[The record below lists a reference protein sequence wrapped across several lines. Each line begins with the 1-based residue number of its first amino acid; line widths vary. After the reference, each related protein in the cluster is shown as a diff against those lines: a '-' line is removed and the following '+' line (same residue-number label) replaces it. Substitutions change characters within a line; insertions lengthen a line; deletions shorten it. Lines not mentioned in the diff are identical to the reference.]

1 MCMQVEREE
10 ALLETSSSN
19 SHHIPVKPSAAGVI
33 SETLHTDV
41 VCSAVGVTTGGTDD
55 AITADVAG
63 STGMKQAPVRERE
76 LQ

>member
-1 MCMQVEREE
+1 MCVEPDE
-10 ALLETSSSN
+10 AQLGTSSSN
-19 SHHIPVKPSAAGVI
+19 AHHIPVEPSAAGVI

-41 VCSAVGVTTGGTDD
+41 LCDAVDVTTGGTND

-63 STGMKQAPVRERE
+63 SAGMKQAPVRERE

>member
-1 MCMQVEREE
+1 MCVEPDE
-10 ALLETSSSN
+10 AQRGTSSSN
-19 SHHIPVKPSAAGVI
+19 AHHTPLEPSAAGVI

-41 VCSAVGVTTGGTDD
+41 FRDAVDVTTGGMDD
-55 AITADVAG
+55 AITTDVAG